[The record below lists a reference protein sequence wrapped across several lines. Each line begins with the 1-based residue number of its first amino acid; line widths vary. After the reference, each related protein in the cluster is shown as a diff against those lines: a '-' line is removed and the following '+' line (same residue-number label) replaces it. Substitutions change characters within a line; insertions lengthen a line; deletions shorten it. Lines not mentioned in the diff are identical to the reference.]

1 MEAIRSPY
9 RVARASLEGVAL
21 PQPFGAL
28 LGAIGPAT
36 SIFVWGGPG
45 TGKTTLGMDLLGTI
59 AHLTGP
65 GHFVSAE
72 ERIGLTVQQK
82 IERLQLGDSPVTIQG
97 EFWGYD
103 DLRTRVLEDGLRCVL
118 LDTISTVDTPRAARA
133 TLAFLKWAKA
143 HDVIFIFIAHA
154 QKSRKTF
161 SGPRELAFL
170 SDVIIRCYL
179 NKDDGHIAEVQ
190 KNPYEGITSDFWG
203 QKPPA
208 HQGLERWR
216 FS

>member
-1 MEAIRSPY
+1 MVAIRSPY
-9 RVARASLEGVAL
+9 QVARASLEGVAL
-21 PQPFGAL
+21 PQPYGAL

-36 SIFVWGGPG
+36 SIFLWGGPG
-45 TGKTTLGMDLLGTI
+45 AGKTTLGMDLLGTI
-59 AHLTGP
+59 ARLTGP

-82 IERLQLGDSPVTIQG
+82 IKRLQLGDALFTIHG

-118 LDTISTVDTPRAARA
+118 IDTISTVDTPRAARA

-154 QKSRKTF
+154 QKLLKTF
-161 SGPRELAFL
+161 AGPRELAFL

-179 NKDDGHIAEVQ
+179 DKDDLGRPIAEVQ
-190 KNPYEGITSDFWG
+190 KNPYAATPKSMVIRMKVG
-203 QKPPA
+203 
-208 HQGLERWR
+208 R
-216 FS
+216 